1 MELPSVPHQP
11 KSFDFTKRSFSLKE
25 ALARK
30 SVKSEVFK
38 LHGLIGGLGFII
50 RVMM

>member
-1 MELPSVPHQP
+1 MYPINLNHLI
-11 KSFDFTKRSFSLKE
+11 SLKE

-30 SVKSEVFK
+30 SLLREVFK

-50 RVMM
+50 